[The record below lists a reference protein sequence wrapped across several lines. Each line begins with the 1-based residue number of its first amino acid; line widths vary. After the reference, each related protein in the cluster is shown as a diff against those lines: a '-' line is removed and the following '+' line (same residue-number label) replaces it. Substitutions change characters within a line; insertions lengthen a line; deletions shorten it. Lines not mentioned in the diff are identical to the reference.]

1 MVCAAKRAG
10 TNQERYGS
18 VAGMDELRT
27 RDALAAQLRVL
38 GLTAGDMVMVHAAL
52 RSVGPVLGGGDAVIA
67 ALRDAVGPDGTV
79 AAYADWEA
87 NYDDLLDEHGRVP
100 MWWRAHVPPFDPRW
114 SRAIRDNGIFPE
126 LLRTTP
132 DAMTSANPGAR
143 IAAIG
148 ARAAWLTADH
158 PLDYG
163 YGPGSPYAKLVGE
176 GGKVLMLGAPLD
188 TMTLIHHAEHLAD
201 IPKRVLRKEVPF
213 AAESGTEWRMIEEF
227 DTADPPEGFAD
238 DYFGT
243 IVEAFL
249 ATGRGIRSKVG
260 DADSVLVD
268 AAPMLAF
275 AVEWIEANAP
285 RA

>member
-1 MVCAAKRAG
+1 MR
-10 TNQERYGS
+10 
-18 VAGMDELRT
+18 MDELRT
-27 RDALAAQLRVL
+27 RDAIAAELRAL
-38 GLTAGDMVMVHAAL
+38 GLAAGDMVMVHAAL
-52 RSVGPVLGGGDAVIA
+52 RRVGPVLGGADMVIA
-67 ALRDAVGPDGTV
+67 ALCDATGPDGTL
-79 AAYADWEA
+79 AAYADWEE
-87 NYDDLLDEHGRVP
+87 NYEDLLDEHGRVP
-100 MWWRAHVPPFDPRW
+100 MWWRAHVPPFDARW
-114 SRAIRDNGIFPE
+114 SRTVRHNGAFPE
-126 LLRTTP
+126 LLRTTK
-132 DAMTSANPGAR
+132 DVVTSANPGAR

-163 YGPGSPYAKLVGE
+163 YGPGTPFAKLAQA

-213 AAESGTEWRMIEEF
+213 ARDGGTEWRTIEEF

-249 ATGRGIRSKVG
+249 AGGQGRRGTVG
-260 DADSVLVD
+260 EADSVLVD

>member
-1 MVCAAKRAG
+1 M
-10 TNQERYGS
+10 T
-18 VAGMDELRT
+18 LRT
-27 RDALAAQLRVL
+27 RHELAADLAAL
-38 GLTAGDMVMVHAAL
+38 GLASGDMVMVHAAL
-52 RSVGPVLGGGDAVIA
+52 RRVGPVLGNGDAVIA
-67 ALRDAVGPDGTV
+67 ALRDAAGGEGTV

-87 NYDDLLDEHGRVP
+87 DYEDLLDEHGRVP
-100 MWWRAHVPPFDPRW
+100 MWWRAHVPPFDVRW

-126 LLRTTP
+126 LLRTTRG
-132 DAMTSANPGAR
+132 AVASANPGAR
-143 IAAIG
+143 IVAVG

-163 YGPGSPYAKLVGE
+163 YGPGSPFAKLAGA

-201 IPKRVLRKEVPF
+201 IPKRMLRKEVPF
-213 AAESGTEWRMIEEF
+213 AADGGTLWRVIEEF

-243 IVEAFL
+243 LIEAFL
-249 ATGRGIRSKVG
+249 ATGRGSRGKVG
-260 DADSVLVD
+260 EAESVLVD
-268 AAPMLAF
+268 AASMLAF

>member
-1 MVCAAKRAG
+1 MRTRAELAA
-10 TNQERYGS
+10 
-18 VAGMDELRT
+18 DLRT
-27 RDALAAQLRVL
+27 L
-38 GLTAGDMVMVHAAL
+38 GLGPGDLVMVHAAL
-52 RSVGPVLGGGDAVIA
+52 RRIGPVLGSGDAVIG

-87 NYDDLLDEHGRVP
+87 NYEDLLDEHGRVP
-100 MWWRAHVPPFDPRW
+100 MWWRAHVPPFDPAE

-126 LLRTTP
+126 LLRTTRG
-132 DAMTSANPGAR
+132 AAASGNPGAR
-143 IAAIG
+143 MVAVG
-148 ARAAWLTADH
+148 AGAAWLTADH
-158 PLDYG
+158 PVDYG
-163 YGPGSPYAKLVGE
+163 YGPGSPLAKLAHA

-213 AAESGTEWRMIEEF
+213 AAGGGTDWRTVEEF
-227 DTADPPEGFAD
+227 DTADPREGFAD
-238 DYFGT
+238 DYFGM

-249 ATGRGIRSKVG
+249 ASGQGVRGKVG
-260 DADSVLVD
+260 DADSVLVN

-285 RA
+285 ELS

>member
-1 MVCAAKRAG
+1 M
-10 TNQERYGS
+10 
-18 VAGMDELRT
+18 LRT
-27 RDALAAQLRVL
+27 RDELAADLRAL
-38 GLTAGDMVMVHAAL
+38 GLAPGDLVMVHAGL
-52 RSVGPVLGGGDAVIA
+52 RNIGPVLGGGDAVIG
-67 ALRDAVGPDGTV
+67 ALLDAVALEGTI

-100 MWWRAHVPPFDPRW
+100 MWWRAHVPPFDPAW

-126 LLRTTP
+126 LLRTTRS
-132 DAMTSANPGAR
+132 AAASANPGAR
-143 IAAIG
+143 MVAVG
-148 ARAAWLTADH
+148 ARADWLTADH
-158 PLDYG
+158 PIDYG
-163 YGPGSPYAKLVGE
+163 YGPGSPFAKLVQA

-201 IPKRVLRKEVPF
+201 IPGKRVIRKEVPL
-213 AAESGTEWRMIEEF
+213 AADGAVNWRTVEEF

-249 ATGRGIRSKVG
+249 ATGQGKRGKVG
-260 DADSVLVD
+260 QADCVLVD
-268 AAPMLAF
+268 AAPILAF
-275 AVEWIEANAP
+275 AVEWIERNAP